1 MARITKKQLKED
13 KLLSATEKISLFL
26 NQYWGHIVAG
36 VVAIAVVIAVIV
48 LYGNYITGRNEKVV
62 RSFNEA
68 KDIFNKAEAALGIE
82 EDAESVTGQYEEAR
96 AKFQAT
102 SQKNGH
108 RDTIS
113 KALFY
118 SAKCSYLLGE
128 YSEAISGFQ
137 NFADKYP
144 KSMLAIHVQRAI
156 GNCYEQ
162 LGGDEN
168 LRKAIQQY
176 DIVLKAPETDA
187 TLDAIMDKGRCYEK
201 LGEWDKAIA
210 LYKSIADRYKQ
221 NVELA
226 VQTKSKEL
234 IQTAK
239 DVMAKY
245 DAIPGGGQESPDFTK
260 FMDEA
265 NAFAGKEQW
274 FEALKAYDKAIVSQ
288 KKLWNEKTSEEYST
302 AVQDASKALKDYNG
316 VSLGVISAVAA
327 GRKLAKKGDWDTAS
341 RYYTRVTTPDS
352 LPGGELFEKVQF
364 RTYWINSI
372 EKPSTNIQ

>member
-26 NQYWGHIVAG
+26 NQYWGHIIGG

-48 LYGNYITGRNEKVV
+48 LYGNYVTGRNEKVV

-68 KDIFNKAEAALGIE
+68 KDIFNKAEAALGTE
-82 EDAESVTGQYEEAR
+82 GDTESITGQYEEAR
-96 AKFQAT
+96 TKFQAV
-102 SQKNGH
+102 SKKNGH
-108 RDTIS
+108 SDTIS

-118 SAKCSYLLGE
+118 SAKCSYRLGE

-144 KSMLAIHVQRAI
+144 KSMLTIHVQRAI
-156 GNCYEQ
+156 GNSYEQ
-162 LGGDEN
+162 MGGDEN

-176 DIVLKAPETDA
+176 DVVLKAPETDA
-187 TLDAIMDKGRCYEK
+187 TLDAVMDKGRCHEK

-239 DVMAKY
+239 DVIAKY
-245 DAIPGGGQESPDFTK
+245 DAIPGGEQKSPDFTK

-265 NAFAGKEQW
+265 NALAGKEQW
-274 FEALKAYDKAIVSQ
+274 FEVLRAYDKAIISQ
-288 KKLWNEKTSEEYST
+288 KKLWNEKTSGEYGT
-302 AVQDASKALKDYNG
+302 AVQDAAKALKDYSD

-341 RYYTRVTTPDS
+341 RYYTRVAASDS
-352 LPGGELFEKVQF
+352 LPGAELFEKVQF
-364 RTYWINSI
+364 RTYWINSM
-372 EKPSTNIQ
+372 ERPSSNTQ